1 MESWEYSGG
10 LPQRS
15 ARSSTP
21 LSMWSH
27 LIQLMRARRALRA
40 GRYDSVLSLLE
51 DPLVREDRRAVDLRA
66 RVLGELCDRAQRRMQ
81 IGQLDLASRDLDRV
95 MRADPDHSRRQTL
108 EDELKQLS
116 GKDREE
122 REQREALLAGDFLG
136 LLRMGANIYFMAK
149 LAVPSGVSV
158 QDVGAQFQNITTE
171 EFKANLAKNGEG
183 LEEKLEKLGGYWN
196 G

>member
-1 MESWEYSGG
+1 MTWVKHDYEDIPGTYVFDGK
-10 LPQRS
+10 RS
-15 ARSSTP
+15 HSAYAVNKMLFSFNHQINRDEF
-21 LSMWSH
+21 H
-27 LIQLMRARRALRA
+27 R
-40 GRYDSVLSLLE
+40 
-51 DPLVREDRRAVDLRA
+51 DPEAYAIKFGV
-66 RVLGELCDRAQRRMQ
+66 
-81 IGQLDLASRDLDRV
+81 
-95 MRADPDHSRRQTL
+95 PD
-108 EDELKQLS
+108 
-116 GKDREE
+116 
-122 REQREALLAGDFLG
+122 EQREALLAGDFLG